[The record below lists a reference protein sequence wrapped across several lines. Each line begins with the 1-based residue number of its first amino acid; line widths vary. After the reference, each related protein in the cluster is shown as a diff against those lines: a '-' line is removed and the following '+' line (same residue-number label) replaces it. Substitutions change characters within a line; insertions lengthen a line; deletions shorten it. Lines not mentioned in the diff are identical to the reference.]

1 MTMRKSVWILVV
13 AVTLLSCAGN
23 DDIEEQIA
31 AFREETIVL
40 PELVKVEHREIS
52 EGKPEESQL
61 KMIIYN
67 DSLECSSCKIMH
79 MEDVKDLYEL
89 MEEYPGL
96 GIYTIFSPR
105 QLEYDG
111 TMVDL
116 MRLNYPYALY
126 VDTKG
131 VFEKANPGL
140 PDDKR
145 FHSFLLDRD
154 GHPVFIGKPAASEQ
168 LWMLF
173 KEVLA
178 NLEANGGVYVEPE
191 ER

>member
-1 MTMRKSVWILVV
+1 MV
-13 AVTLLSCAGN
+13 AVTTLLSCTDN
-23 DDIEEQIA
+23 DEIEKQIA
-31 AFREETIVL
+31 VFREETIVL
-40 PELVKVEHREIS
+40 PELVKVEHREITRG
-52 EGKPEESQL
+52 EPEASL
-61 KMIIYN
+61 FKMVIYN
-67 DSLECSSCKIMH
+67 DSLEC
-79 MEDVKDLYEL
+79 
-89 MEEYPGL
+89 
-96 GIYTIFSPR
+96 

-111 TMVDL
+111 AMVDL

-126 VDTKG
+126 VDIDG
-131 VFEKANPGL
+131 SFEKANPGL

-154 GHPVFIGKPAASEQ
+154 GHPVFIGNPAASEQ

>member
-1 MTMRKSVWILVV
+1 MRKSVWILVV
-13 AVTLLSCAGN
+13 AVTLLSCADN
-23 DDIEEQIA
+23 DEIEKQIA
-31 AFREETIVL
+31 AFQEETIVL
-40 PELVKVEHREIS
+40 PELVKVEHREITRG
-52 EGKPEESQL
+52 EPEASL
-61 KMIIYN
+61 FKMVIYN

-89 MEEYPGL
+89 SEEYPGL

-111 TMVDL
+111 AMVDL

-126 VDTKG
+126 VDMDG
-131 VFEKANPGL
+131 AFEKANPGL

-154 GHPVFIGKPAASEQ
+154 GHPVFIGNPTANEQ
-168 LWMLF
+168 LWVLF

-191 ER
+191 KR